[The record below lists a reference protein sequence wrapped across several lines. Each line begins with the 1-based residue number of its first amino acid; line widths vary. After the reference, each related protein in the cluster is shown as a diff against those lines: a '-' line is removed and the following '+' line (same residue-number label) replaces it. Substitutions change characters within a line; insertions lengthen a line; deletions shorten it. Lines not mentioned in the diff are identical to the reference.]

1 MKATEKITFAEECY
15 RLLRQVPVGKV
26 TTYGEIAKAMNCRA
40 YRAVGRAM
48 NQNPYAP
55 EVPCHRVV
63 CSDGTLGGFAGGQPK
78 KARLLEAEGVNVS
91 GGKVTDFHRCLHAFG
106 TRK

>member
-1 MKATEKITFAEECY
+1 MDDSFAERCY
-15 RLLRQVPVGKV
+15 SLLRKVPEGAV
-26 TTYGEIAKAMNCRA
+26 TTYGELARALDTKA

-63 CSDGTLGGFAGGQPK
+63 CSDGSLGGFATGTNK
-78 KARLLEAEGVNVS
+78 KIKLLEGEGVSVRDNHVVDFK
-91 GGKVTDFHRCLHAFG
+91 GKLFKFSNRG
-106 TRK
+106 